1 MALLQ
6 LPRPPLATSLITPR
20 LTVYTECAPR
30 SSDKVDEPAA
40 ESILETPAGYVNEPA
55 VETIHESPAL

>member
-1 MALLQ
+1 MV
-6 LPRPPLATSLITPR
+6 RSTHS
-20 LTVYTECAPR
+20 APR

-55 VETIHESPAL
+55 VETILETPAL